1 MSRASVCFV
10 LVVFMLVA
18 AAPLGALE
26 QKPVLTLD
34 MAKKMADACEAA
46 RNAAGWRPINIAIY
60 DGGGNLTLFRRQDNA
75 FLGSIQIAQLKGHTS
90 AMFPIPTRML
100 GEIAFGKEGQA
111 PRAPGIAY
119 VPGLASF
126 PGGLPIVTPAG
137 QRLGAIGVSGATG
150 DEDEMCAKAAIDAI
164 AAMLKE

>member
-1 MSRASVCFV
+1 MFI
-10 LVVFMLVA
+10 LVA

-34 MAKKMADACEAA
+34 MAKKMANACEAA

-75 FLGSIQIAQLKGHTS
+75 FIGSIQIAQLKGHTS
-90 AMFPIPTRML
+90 AMFPFSTRMV
-100 GEIAFGKEGQA
+100 GELAFGKEGQA
-111 PRAPGIAY
+111 PRVPGIAH